1 MKKSM
6 VYLRGSVLIALV
18 FLFVVGFVGVFIT
31 DDAVAQT
38 RPALVQD
45 VENPAQ
51 NPFLA
56 SGSGSNQQ
64 GITNFFFNLDPPV
77 PVGKRLAI
85 EFVSISCSSSNT
97 DEISRA
103 NLWINKKG
111 TGGGYSSYAMPI
123 PLTKQGIDVSS
134 GKTVWVAAQLVRLYS
149 DYIAG
154 ANIQMDIHHKNWSE
168 AEGTLSCYARVV
180 GGTVSAP

>member
-1 MKKSM
+1 MSKTMK
-6 VYLRGSVLIALV
+6 RVLALAAC
-18 FLFVVGFVGVFIT
+18 FMLLAAVVSIT
-31 DDAVAQT
+31 RSDVVAQI
-38 RPALVQD
+38 RAALVQD

-64 GITNFFFNLDPPV
+64 YVTNFFFSLDPSV

-85 EFVSISCSSSNT
+85 EFVSISCSASAT

-103 NLWINKKG
+103 NLWITKKG

-123 PLTKQGIDVSS
+123 PLTKQGIDSFS
-134 GKTVWVAAQLVRLYS
+134 GKTVWAAAQPVRLYS
-149 DYIAG
+149 DGIAG
-154 ANIQMDIHHKNWSE
+154 VNILLDIHHKNYTE
-168 AEGTLSCYARVV
+168 ADGTLSCYARVV
-180 GGTVSAP
+180 GGTVITP